1 MNNKFRL
8 FSLVL
13 STLVLVVV
21 LGFVSCKKK
30 DKNANENPWED
41 PWSPE
46 PNSGGVLPP
55 IVFPTINDSVTM
67 VDSLL
72 YEAVTAHIN
81 IYIGENPPAIYG
93 QFLSHPHIL
102 IHSTFSQDTIGS
114 QYSDRYIAF
123 ERNGDKVNFYGKQGD
138 YEEVYRD
145 LYVIGEGEN
154 FTCYYIT
161 EGYPDGLYAKQ
172 STIFSGNWNETLGG
186 LGDFKVAVILLET
199 SGNPNLAPKNSF
211 RILGDGDGLAEND
224 PWLFGK
230 GGDFGT
236 REMSDEAAFRMF
248 RIK

>member
-1 MNNKFRL
+1 M
-8 FSLVL
+8 
-13 STLVLVVV
+13 
-21 LGFVSCKKK
+21 
-30 DKNANENPWED
+30 
-41 PWSPE
+41 
-46 PNSGGVLPP
+46 
-55 IVFPTINDSVTM
+55 
-67 VDSLL
+67 
-72 YEAVTAHIN
+72 Y
-81 IYIGENPPAIYG
+81 
-93 QFLSHPHIL
+93 Q
-102 IHSTFSQDTIGS
+102 
-114 QYSDRYIAF
+114 
-123 ERNGDKVNFYGKQGD
+123 
-138 YEEVYRD
+138 
-145 LYVIGEGEN
+145 YVIGEGEN

>member
-1 MNNKFRL
+1 MNKKFRL

-161 EGYPDGLYAKQ
+161 EGYPNGLYAKQ
-172 STIFSGNWNETLGG
+172 STIFSGNWTESLGG
-186 LGDFKVAVILLET
+186 LGDFQVAVLLLET
-199 SGNPNLAPKNSF
+199 SGNPNLEPVNTY
-211 RILGDGDGLAEND
+211 RILGDGDGLAED
-224 PWLFGK
+224 EAWLYK
-230 GGDFGT
+230 
-236 REMSDEAAFRMF
+236 RALISDEVTVSAEDAFRMF
-248 RIK
+248 RKK